1 MKTSNLKFG
10 FSFLL
15 IFVCSCFLSCQKPKE
30 VKVIVTNQEFAINRA
45 TEWGFE
51 ITAKG
56 EIQNVGEVDVKNIV
70 VTGHCLSC
78 GEIMLHGE
86 WFISDIEKTSDEQD
100 VINYLAVGQKSD
112 FSFTG
117 VAMYVSSDKQ
127 APQFMPEKLE
137 INIVSFE
144 PTT

>member
-1 MKTSNLKFG
+1 MKNSNLKFG
-10 FSFLL
+10 FSFLF

-30 VKVIVTNQEFAINRA
+30 AKVIVTDKEFAIERV
-45 TEWGFE
+45 TERGFE
-51 ITAKG
+51 VTAKG
-56 EIQNVGEVDVKNIV
+56 KIQNIGEVDVKNIV
-70 VTGHCLSC
+70 VTGHCPSC
-78 GEIMLHGE
+78 GEIILHGE
-86 WFISDIEKTSDEQD
+86 WFISDIEKASDEQD

-137 INIVSFE
+137 IKIVSFE